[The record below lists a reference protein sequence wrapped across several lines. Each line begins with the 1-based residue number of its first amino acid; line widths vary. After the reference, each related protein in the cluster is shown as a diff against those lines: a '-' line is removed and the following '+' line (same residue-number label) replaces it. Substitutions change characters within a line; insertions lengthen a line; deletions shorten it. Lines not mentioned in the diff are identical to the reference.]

1 MQFIIIGA
9 GLFMLLTLIGAFER
23 RPRETEPDDYESVKD
38 EVLRLRERVRT
49 LEKIVTD
56 PDDRLSRDFRNL

>member
-1 MQFIIIGA
+1 
-9 GLFMLLTLIGAFER
+9 MLLTLIGAFDR
-23 RPRETEPDDYESVKD
+23 RPRETEPEDCTGLKD
-38 EVLRLRERVRT
+38 EVLRLRDRVRT